1 MALSDLYHRIRSA
14 VAAPKFTLWSLASGL
29 APSAS
34 PSLANDGAGGLQVA
48 ILDND
53 ADAFEIAQ
61 GANVYLHCDTTND
74 AERVAVSK
82 LLTFPSVT
90 TVAMADAAHA
100 LVLGTAGAGETKL
113 VGNVVFVDPESG
125 GASEDLT
132 LPAEASS
139 DGLVLFIFNTGGE
152 GVVVKDDAAGTVIT
166 LDTAQH
172 GIVACNGTA
181 WRGFMG
187 GIT

>member
-100 LVLGTAGAGETKL
+100 LVLGTAGAGET
-113 VGNVVFVDPESG
+113 N
-125 GASEDLT
+125 